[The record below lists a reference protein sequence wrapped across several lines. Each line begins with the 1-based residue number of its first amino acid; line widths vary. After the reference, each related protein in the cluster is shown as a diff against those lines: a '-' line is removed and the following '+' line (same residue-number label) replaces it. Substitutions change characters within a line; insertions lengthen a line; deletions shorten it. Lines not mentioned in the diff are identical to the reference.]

1 MRFPFYSLRT
11 GIVACLT
18 FLILSAMLLINVVMV
33 KFAERDLIDAK
44 VEMGRLLIH
53 AVGQTVAYETISGHK
68 VLNGPG
74 PVRRAGKEIAKLLR
88 MGGYSNALVV
98 SSTGARLFSVGAWE
112 KLEEDALARSREALT
127 KQKSSLE
134 FLGEV
139 WGVIWL
145 APEMIRM
152 SAPFFYDG
160 RLMGAVAV
168 CADLGPLYQGLR
180 KSERFILIYI
190 CLNTIILV
198 LFGIYLLSRTVVKPV
213 RRLLTITDKFEEW
226 PSLFDQEESS
236 KNEIGQLSRSLK
248 MMLKRLETNKRE
260 LKANISSLEEANLEI
275 KKAQDE
281 IIKSE
286 KMASAGRLATGVA
299 HEIGN
304 PLSIIL
310 GYLELLKR
318 GDLKHEENK
327 DFVERIESEV
337 TRINQIIRELLDFSR
352 PASAEHDEI
361 EIHQLI
367 METVSL
373 LKLQPMMDQIEI
385 RQELD
390 AIKDVVWA
398 GMTQLKQV
406 FLNIILNAADAMID
420 TESSD
425 GLSSKV
431 LHIDTENEDDSIMI
445 SFTDTGIG
453 ISPEELGRIFDPFFT
468 TKEPGKGT
476 GLGLSVC
483 YTIIEG
489 LGGRIRAE
497 SVLGKGT
504 EVIIAIPLAANSGIA
519 N

>member
-1 MRFPFYSLRT
+1 
-11 GIVACLT
+11 
-18 FLILSAMLLINVVMV
+18 
-33 KFAERDLIDAK
+33 
-44 VEMGRLLIH
+44 
-53 AVGQTVAYETISGHK
+53 
-68 VLNGPG
+68 
-74 PVRRAGKEIAKLLR
+74 
-88 MGGYSNALVV
+88 
-98 SSTGARLFSVGAWE
+98 
-112 KLEEDALARSREALT
+112 
-127 KQKSSLE
+127 
-134 FLGEV
+134 
-139 WGVIWL
+139 
-145 APEMIRM
+145 
-152 SAPFFYDG
+152 
-160 RLMGAVAV
+160 MGAVAV

-248 MMLKRLETNKRE
+248 MMLTRLETNKRE

-352 PASAEHDEI
+352 PASAEHEEI

-425 GLSSKV
+425 GLFSKV
-431 LHIDTENEDDSIMI
+431 LNIDKENEDDSIMI

>member
-1 MRFPFYSLRT
+1 
-11 GIVACLT
+11 
-18 FLILSAMLLINVVMV
+18 
-33 KFAERDLIDAK
+33 
-44 VEMGRLLIH
+44 
-53 AVGQTVAYETISGHK
+53 
-68 VLNGPG
+68 
-74 PVRRAGKEIAKLLR
+74 
-88 MGGYSNALVV
+88 
-98 SSTGARLFSVGAWE
+98 
-112 KLEEDALARSREALT
+112 
-127 KQKSSLE
+127 
-134 FLGEV
+134 
-139 WGVIWL
+139 
-145 APEMIRM
+145 
-152 SAPFFYDG
+152 
-160 RLMGAVAV
+160 
-168 CADLGPLYQGLR
+168 
-180 KSERFILIYI
+180 
-190 CLNTIILV
+190 
-198 LFGIYLLSRTVVKPV
+198 
-213 RRLLTITDKFEEW
+213 
-226 PSLFDQEESS
+226 
-236 KNEIGQLSRSLK
+236 
-248 MMLKRLETNKRE
+248 
-260 LKANISSLEEANLEI
+260 LEEANLEI

-352 PASAEHDEI
+352 PASAEHEEI

-425 GLSSKV
+425 GLSSKA
-431 LHIDTENEDDSIMI
+431 LRIDTENEDDSIMI